1 MDVVY
6 LGSSGSMICFKY
18 PKLKK
23 AGDEIADA
31 IKEFEP
37 DTDNTQL

>member
-1 MDVVY
+1 MDLIY
-6 LGSSGSMICFKY
+6 LGSSSSIICFKY

-37 DTDNTQL
+37 NTDDA